1 MTAPLRIVIADDEA
15 PARNRLR
22 DLLADAAA
30 EIATVVVGEAA
41 NGRALIDL
49 LADCP
54 ADVVL
59 LDIRM
64 PGMDGIEAA
73 RHLQSLPDAPRIVFT
88 TAYDTYAVQA
98 FELHALDYL
107 MKPIRGRRLVDALMR
122 VRAAPPIPAD
132 VLRELAPAPRT
143 HLAVPERGRVTLVPV
158 GDILFLRAE
167 LKYVSIRTAEREL
180 LLEESLARLETEFA
194 ARFVRIHRS
203 CLVARDRITGFERV
217 PGDGQDQHWVAL
229 LAGCDEKLPVSRRQ
243 AHVVR
248 EFGRPDD

>member
-1 MTAPLRIVIADDEA
+1 MTGPLRIVIADDET

-22 DLLADAAA
+22 DLLADAAD
-30 EIATVVVGEAA
+30 EIPTTVVGEAA
-41 NGRALIDL
+41 NGRALLDL
-49 LADCP
+49 LAECA

-88 TAYDTYAVQA
+88 TAYDTYAVKA

-107 MKPIRGRRLVDALMR
+107 LKPIRGRRLVEALSR
-122 VRAAPPIPAD
+122 ARAAPPIAPD

-143 HLAVPERGRVTLVPV
+143 HLAVPERGRLMLVPV
-158 GDILFLRAE
+158 ADILYLRAE
-167 LKYVSIRTAEREL
+167 LKYVSIRTVAREF
-180 LLEESLARLETEFA
+180 LLEESLARLEQEFA

-203 CLVARDRITGFERV
+203 CIVARDRLTGFERV
-217 PGDGQDQHWVAL
+217 PGDGQEQHWVAVV
-229 LAGCDEKLPVSRRQ
+229 AGCDEKLPVSRRQ

-248 EFGRPDD
+248 EFGRLSS